1 MLVPFRQLSLNFMV
15 KAIWFKVS
23 KELSCTKAL
32 DVIDAELNSLVEV
45 ANFINI
51 STMISWQLMIHTAL
65 AHFISANIKM
75 VSKFEYDQLKDAVS
89 LELFIALLI
98 DHQSQI
104 RNHPIRG
111 PDAFAWDYYQ
121 QSGGFDQNAHFLF
134 GRASQH
140 RN

>member
-1 MLVPFRQLSLNFMV
+1 MV

-23 KELSCTKAL
+23 RELSYTKAL
-32 DVIDAELNSLVEV
+32 DVIEAELNSLGEV

-51 STMISWQLMIHTAL
+51 STMISWQRMIQIAL
-65 AHFISANIKM
+65 AHFISADINM
-75 VSKFEYDQLKDAVS
+75 VSKFQYDQLKNTAS

-98 DHQSQI
+98 NHQSQI
-104 RNHPIRG
+104 HNHPIRG
-111 PDAFAWDYYQ
+111 PDAFTWDYYQ
-121 QSGGFDQNAHFLF
+121 QSGGSKENTVLLF

>member
-1 MLVPFRQLSLNFMV
+1 MV

-32 DVIDAELNSLVEV
+32 DVIDAELNSLAEV
-45 ANFINI
+45 ASFINI
-51 STMISWQLMIHTAL
+51 STMISWQLMIQTAL
-65 AHFISANIKM
+65 AHFISADINM
-75 VSKFEYDQLKDAVS
+75 VPKFEYNQLKDTAS

-121 QSGGFDQNAHFLF
+121 QSGGSKKNAVLLF